1 MLVIFD
7 CDGVLVDSEI
17 ISAQVSSDCLKE
29 LGKELSASYILETYR
44 GKSVADCI
52 GMVTEE
58 LSQLDSWKDFSEEE
72 RAERGAQFWRHVQLQ
87 TLVACETS
95 LEPVAGIMNVLDQLK
110 EENIPFCVASNGKHE
125 KMRMT
130 LAKTGIMPYVQG
142 RVFSFEDVTRGKPA
156 PDLFLHAAKTLG
168 VAPGEAI
175 VVEDSLTGVQA
186 AVSAGMRPLGYCP
199 PNADGSANCLID
211 GMRDLGAE
219 VFYSMDELMP
229 LILKNPIANP

>member
-29 LGKELSASYILETYR
+29 IGVNLSAEYILETYR

-52 GMVTEE
+52 RMITEE
-58 LSQLDSWKDFSEEE
+58 LSQLDDWQSLTDTEQ
-72 RAERGAQFWRHVQLQ
+72 AERGAQFWRHVQLQ
-87 TLVACETS
+87 TLVVCEQQ
-95 LEPVAGIMNVLDQLK
+95 LEPVEGVMAVLDSLRAQQ
-110 EENIPFCVASNGKHE
+110 IPFCVASNGKHE

-156 PDLFLHAAKTLG
+156 PDLFLHAAKTLN
-168 VAPGEAI
+168 VEPAQAI
-175 VVEDSLTGVQA
+175 VVEDSLTGIQA
-186 AVSAGMRPLGYCP
+186 ALAAGMRPLGYCP
-199 PNADGSANCLID
+199 PNADGSDNCLLAD
-211 GMRDLGAE
+211 MRTLGAE
-219 VFYSMDELMP
+219 VFFAMDELMP
-229 LILKNPIANP
+229 LILKAN

>member
-29 LGKELSASYILETYR
+29 IGVELSAETILETYR

-52 GMVTEE
+52 RMITEE
-58 LSQLDSWKDFSEEE
+58 LSQLDDWKSLTDAEKS
-72 RAERGAQFWRHVQLQ
+72 ERGTQFWRHVQLQ
-87 TLVACETS
+87 TLVVCEQE
-95 LEPVAGIMNVLDQLK
+95 LEPVAGVMAVLDALK
-110 EENIPFCVASNGKHE
+110 EKQIPFCVASNGKHE

-156 PDLFLHAAKTLG
+156 PDLFLHAAKTLNIE
-168 VAPGEAI
+168 PTQAI
-175 VVEDSLTGVQA
+175 VVEDSLTGIQA
-186 AVSAGMRPLGYCP
+186 AVAAGMRPLGYCP
-199 PNADGSANCLID
+199 PNADGSDNCLL
-211 GMRDLGAE
+211 GEMRALGAE
-219 VFYSMDELMP
+219 VFFSMDELMP
-229 LILKNPIANP
+229 LILKTH